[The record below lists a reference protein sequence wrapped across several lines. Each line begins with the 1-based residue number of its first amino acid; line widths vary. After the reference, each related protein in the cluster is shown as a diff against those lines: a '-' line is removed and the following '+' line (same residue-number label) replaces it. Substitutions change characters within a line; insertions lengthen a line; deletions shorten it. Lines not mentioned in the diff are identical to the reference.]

1 MNNLTRHMYRKLVGD
16 CFPQVD
22 FRLMFKSHSFIGNNF
37 SFKEKVAQEM
47 RLKIVYRIDCDRS
60 KKFYI
65 GKTKRHYITR
75 KNEHMTCNN
84 SSVFKHIE
92 ENPSHVID
100 WDNMKILDTAKDNW
114 RLLLKAMLHIN
125 KLKPELNVQKSS
137 KLFSLLIGNKFGE
150 APKTTES

>member
-47 RLKIVYRIDCDRS
+47 RLKIVYRIDCDTRLWTS

-100 WDNMKILDTAKDNW
+100 WDNMKILDTAKDKW
-114 RLLLKAMLHIN
+114 PLLLKEMLHI
-125 KLKPELNVQKSS
+125 KKFKTRTKCTKELKIIKHVNWKQ
-137 KLFSLLIGNKFGE
+137 IW
-150 APKTTES
+150 